1 MIIAV
6 DAHGG
11 DYAPREIVKGAIEAA
26 EEYKVDVALVGRK
39 SVLQMLVRSHA
50 RRSRISIVQA
60 SQTID
65 YREEPFQAVND
76 KPDSSIVVGTNLVRD
91 GIASAFVSAGNTG
104 AVVVAAFLNLGKIE
118 GVERVAACAVYGI
131 NTAKPVIIIDV
142 GVNTDCQPRFLVEFA
157 QLATILASEVLGID
171 SPRVGLLNNGEE
183 ETKGNLLTRD
193 SYQLLKETN
202 LNFIGNIEGMEVLG
216 GRKADVVVTDGFT
229 GNIVIKTV
237 EGVGDTFQN
246 LLAVGQALKVDR
258 NLTGPALVHYVEL
271 ASTAKQVDY
280 KEVGGGCLLGIN
292 GNVVLAHGRSNATAI
307 RNAIYLAYRAAHSGL
322 VEAIKDGCCVSQ

>member
-26 EEYKVDVALVGRK
+26 EEYKVDVGLVGRK

-50 RRSRISIVQA
+50 RRSRISIVEA
-60 SQTID
+60 SQIID
-65 YREEPFQAVND
+65 YHEEPFQAVND

-202 LNFIGNIEGMEVLG
+202 LNFIGNIESIELLKG
-216 GRKADVVVTDGFT
+216 KADVVVTDGFT

-237 EGVGDTFQN
+237 EGVGDIFRD
-246 LLAVGQALKVDR
+246 LLKMGQALKVDR
-258 NLTGPALVHYVEL
+258 DLTGPALVHYAEL
-271 ASTAKQVDY
+271 ASVAKQVDY
-280 KEVGGGCLLGIN
+280 KEVGGGCLLGIS
-292 GNVVLAHGRSNATAI
+292 GNVILAHGRSNATAI
-307 RNAIYLAYRAAHSGL
+307 RNAIYLAYRAARSRL
-322 VEAIKDGCCVSQ
+322 VETIKDGYCVTK

>member
-39 SVLQMLVRSHA
+39 SVLQMLVRTHA
-50 RRSRISIVQA
+50 RRSRISIVEA
-60 SQTID
+60 SQIID
-65 YREEPFQAVND
+65 YRDEPFQAVND
-76 KPDSSIVVGTNLVRD
+76 KPNSSIVVGINLVRD

-118 GVERVAACAVYGI
+118 GVDRVAACAVYGM

-193 SYQLLKETN
+193 SYQLLKDTN
-202 LNFIGNIEGMEVLG
+202 LNFIGNIEGMELLSG
-216 GRKADVVVTDGFT
+216 KADVVVTDGFT

-237 EGVGDTFQN
+237 EGVGDTFQD

-280 KEVGGGCLLGIN
+280 KEVGGACLVGIS
-292 GNVVLAHGRSNATAI
+292 GNVVIAHGRSNATAI

>member
-26 EEYKVDVALVGRK
+26 EEYKVDVGLVGRK

-50 RRSRISIVQA
+50 RKSRISIIEANQI
-60 SQTID
+60 ID

-91 GIASAFVSAGNTG
+91 GIASGFVSAGSTG
-104 AVVVAAFLNLGKIE
+104 AVVVAAFLNLGRIE
-118 GVERVAACAVYGI
+118 GVERAAACAVYGI
-131 NTAKPVIIIDV
+131 NTAKPVLIIDA

-157 QLATILASEVLGID
+157 QLATIFAKEVLGID

-202 LNFIGNIEGMEVLG
+202 MNFIGNIEGMELLKG
-216 GRKADVVVTDGFT
+216 KADVAVTDGFT
-229 GNIVIKTV
+229 GNIVIKTI
-237 EGVGDTFQN
+237 EGVGDTFQD
-246 LLAVGQALKVDR
+246 LLRMGQALKVDR
-258 NLTGPALVHYVEL
+258 DLTGPALVHYVEL

-280 KEVGGGCLLGIN
+280 KEVGGACLLGMN
-292 GNVVLAHGRSNATAI
+292 GNVIIAHGRSNATAI
-307 RNAIYLAYRAAHSGL
+307 RNAIYLAYRAARSRL
-322 VEAIKDGCCVSQ
+322 VEAIKDGYCVSK